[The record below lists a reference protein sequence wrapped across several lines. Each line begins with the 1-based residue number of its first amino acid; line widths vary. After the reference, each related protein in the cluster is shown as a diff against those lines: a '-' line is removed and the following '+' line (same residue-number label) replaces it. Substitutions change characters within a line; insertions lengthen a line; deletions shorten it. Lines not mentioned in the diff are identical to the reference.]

1 MTGLRERRLG
11 LVIAGLALAG
21 LLISIYLTLTKLSG
35 TLPVCGPLGGC
46 ETVDASQWSEILG
59 IPTAAFGILY
69 SAVAGVLGLAWW
81 RNGDRRAL
89 LAAYAMGLAGLLVEA
104 FLVYLQ
110 LFVIHAVCVWCA
122 SHFVSLMLRFLVT
135 LAVWLR
141 TPATKPEPGS

>member
-11 LVIAGLALAG
+11 LLIAGLALAG
-21 LLISIYLTLTKLSG
+21 LLISIYLTVTKLSG

-69 SAVAGVLGLAWW
+69 SAVAGLLGLAWW
-81 RNGDRRAL
+81 RSGDRRAL
-89 LAAYAMGLAGLLVEA
+89 LAAYALGLAGLVVEA

-122 SHFVSLMLRFLVT
+122 AYGATVILGWLVVIVALR
-135 LAVWLR
+135 R
-141 TPATKPEPGS
+141 SPA